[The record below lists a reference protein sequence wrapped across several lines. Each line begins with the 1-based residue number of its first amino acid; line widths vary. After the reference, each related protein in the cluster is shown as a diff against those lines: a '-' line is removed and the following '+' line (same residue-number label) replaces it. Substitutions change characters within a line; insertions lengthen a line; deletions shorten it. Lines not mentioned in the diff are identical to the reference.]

1 MLVLFLLLAGGC
13 LSRPTWE
20 ESTPPPGPPEIL
32 SVGEGGGHQWEQEDW
47 EAEEELARLENEL
60 ASLPGLEITAVVSR
74 SPFEEWEEEGNN
86 TLEDVGERKVAFGN
100 NGNAGKDG
108 NPLVVESDST
118 SLLLLSWWQVRYNL
132 SPFLL
137 ISDCYPLSA

>member
-1 MLVLFLLLAGGC
+1 MLVLFLLLAGGS

-32 SVGEGGGHQWEQEDW
+32 SEGEGGAQWEQEDW

-86 TLEDVGERKVAFGN
+86 TLEDIGERKVAYGN